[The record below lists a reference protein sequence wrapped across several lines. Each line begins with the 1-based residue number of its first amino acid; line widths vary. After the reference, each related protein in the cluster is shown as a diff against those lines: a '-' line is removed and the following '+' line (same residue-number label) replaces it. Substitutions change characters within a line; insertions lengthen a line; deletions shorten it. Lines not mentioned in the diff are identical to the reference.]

1 MLNYFS
7 QNKKNKLFTFNYLLV
22 FILTFSMFFVIACKK
37 GKESET
43 PSVVYPENTARIISH
58 VTSGVISSEDNI
70 HLRFVDPIIKKD
82 IVGTIIKP
90 EIFKFK
96 PEIKGVSKWQDSRTI
111 VFIPQ
116 SRLPFHEEYT
126 GTIIFRSLIEKK
138 KNLNPLN
145 FSFRV
150 AGRELETLN
159 GEFEL
164 VNENDPDKLN
174 YRGEVG
180 FTENIDFKTVKKNV
194 VFFSQSGN
202 IPMIWSEKSSG
213 KEFVFTSGTISRKN
227 SGSNFILKIDKKG
240 TEISETIIKKIVL
253 EPLKKFTIA
262 DIIKFDKGQKPGL
275 EIRFSQKVQKG
286 QDIKGLISVEPAME
300 ISLKSLGQSV
310 YINGDFKFGAKYSV
324 KIRGIKSK
332 WGNKINNEIVRFVN
346 FEDKKPQIGFSS
358 SGIFLPSSKERKIGF
373 RTLNVKN
380 VKVVVKKV
388 FESNIG
394 QFLQSE
400 SLSGR
405 KKRNSNF
412 SYSEMNRVGV
422 EIAQKNLV
430 IGDIKNRWLNHQLD
444 MEELIKKNEK
454 GIFVIELSFARKDML
469 YSGLKK
475 KTGYYYGNNY
485 YSNPNSYGYMYR
497 HGKVYKPVLVSDIGL
512 TYKTGG
518 GGEHFIF
525 ATDIV
530 DSSPMSGVNVTI
542 RDFQNQKLVSGET
555 DGEGKVLF
563 KKVKGKAFYIEAE
576 KGGQKSIVKPSEM
589 GWNLSSFDTGGVINR
604 TNGTRAFIYTE
615 RGVYRPGDQ
624 INLSIIARN
633 GNGSFPDNHPATL
646 ELYNPRN
653 QLTMK
658 KVENKV
664 SDGFYNFLINTSSGD
679 LTGNWRAKLTI
690 GSTHFFHTLKIETV
704 VPFRLKVLLE
714 PEKLKLSSIDDKLK
728 LSIKSKYLFGSP
740 SPFLNTDISVLIN
753 HVSKSF
759 KKFEKFIF
767 TNEIRNFKSSK
778 RKLFEGKLD
787 NKGAVEVI
795 WKLPEFTNVPSS
807 LRAEIISKVY
817 EKGGRATTGNI
828 YIPIDPYKTYVGLKR
843 PKLKYGYSKV
853 GSPVKIDSI
862 LVTKKGE
869 PVSGRT
875 LRYRVYRNARYW
887 WWEYD
892 NLASFKVSYKKDNYT
907 KVVKEGT
914 LTSKNVPAA
923 ITFIPEQSGEYFIE
937 VFEEL
942 GEGHKAGFFFSS
954 YYWGESPTNIKDS
967 GALTLRSDK
976 KKYKPG
982 DTAVISFP
990 KPKKGTMLASLEKGD
1005 SIIRTWVRE
1014 FKGEETI
1021 GNIKVPITEEMLPN
1035 AYISVSIIQPHSQT
1049 GNDRPIRVYG
1059 TIPLM
1064 VEDPSTRR
1072 GIEIIV
1078 DEKLESNKN
1087 FEVTVKTKDKS
1098 DIQFT
1103 IAIVDEG
1110 LLDLTRFKTPD
1121 PWMSFFSK
1129 QKLGI
1134 NTYDIFSHVLSANKG
1149 DIYRLFS
1156 IGGGIMAR
1164 AVRYEA
1170 SQLEP
1175 GKSKRFKAVSMF
1187 RGPLRTD
1194 KNGEKK
1200 VKFKMP
1206 NYIGSVRIMVIAAKG
1221 NGFGKTE
1228 KSIPVKT
1235 DLMILPTL
1243 PRILGPGDSFKI
1255 PVTVFALNERI
1266 RKVKLAIRTEG
1277 ILKIS
1282 GRKTHKLI
1290 FKKVG
1295 EKDAVFDLKVEDAVG
1310 NCKVIFKA
1318 ESGKYK
1324 ISKTIDINVRPSSPR
1339 IYSSIKKDTAPGKML
1354 EFTIPDNGLKGTNR
1368 ASVVISRKSK
1378 LDIENRLSWLIHYPY
1393 GCIEQTVSSVFPQ
1406 LYLKEFIK
1414 DSSIDIDN
1422 IDENINFALKRLRK
1436 FILPSGGL
1444 SYWPGNRDASIW
1456 GTNYGMHFMIE
1467 AKKRGYGIPGGLL
1480 KAVIRFQKSRALVST
1495 DPMLSRIY
1503 RLYVL
1508 ALADEPQIGPMNLII
1523 ENDLD
1528 KTTNVE
1534 KWMLSSAYFLAGKR
1548 NISENIRQG
1557 IKIATSKYK
1566 NPGRTFGSSMR
1577 DRAIILNS
1585 LTLFKDWNKADIVYE
1600 GIVRDLSTGKWY
1612 STQTL
1617 GYSLLALGKYM
1628 LGNKLDFRGDDAPIK
1643 GYVIFPD
1650 GKKQQFNFI
1659 SLKNTIPVSNGFGKK
1674 IKLFIDKNVKVGKV
1688 YVALQ
1693 WNGIPL
1699 KSLGKDISENLKLN
1713 VSWIN
1718 EEGKTIDPTLLK
1730 QGTTFWGHFRVKP
1743 NIYSSNKLSE
1753 LALVQLIPAG
1763 WEIENIRLSGERKPN
1778 WMKKWVIGREKYTDI
1793 RDDRIMWFF
1802 DMHENNNTLDFVVKL
1817 ICVTEGRFIL
1827 PPTIFE
1833 AMYDNNYRA
1842 VKKGRT
1848 IRVTAR

>member
-1 MLNYFS
+1 MLNRFPI
-7 QNKKNKLFTFNYLLV
+7 NKKKELYVFNYLLI
-22 FILTFSMFFVIACKK
+22 FITIFSLFSTITCKK
-37 GKESET
+37 KRESERPF
-43 PSVVYPENTARIISH
+43 PSTTYSENTARIISH
-58 VTSGVISSEDNI
+58 VTSGIISSKDKI
-70 HLRFVDPIIKKD
+70 FLRFVNPV
-82 IVGTIIKP
+82 VGKNAIGTTVKS
-90 EIFKFK
+90 EFFKFK
-96 PEIKGVSKWQDSRTI
+96 PEIKGESKWEDSRTI
-111 VFIPQ
+111 VFTPESKLQ
-116 SRLPFHEEYT
+116 FHKEYT
-126 GTIIFRSLIEKK
+126 GTANFTTLIESKI
-138 KNLNPLN
+138 NLNPLN

-150 AGRELETLN
+150 AGRELEALN

-164 VNENDPDKLN
+164 VNENDPDKLS
-174 YRGEVG
+174 YKGEVA
-180 FTENIDFKTVKKNV
+180 FTENIDFNTVKKNV
-194 VFFSQSGN
+194 IFLSESGQ
-202 IPMIWSEKSSG
+202 IQLIWSEKSSG
-213 KEFVFTSGTISRKN
+213 KKFVFTSRTISRKN
-227 SGSNFILKIDKKG
+227 SDGNFILKINKKG
-240 TEISETIIKKIVL
+240 TDISENVVKKIVL
-253 EPLKKFTIA
+253 EPLGKFTVK
-262 DIIKFDKGQKPGL
+262 DIVKFDKGRKPGL
-275 EIRFSQKVQKG
+275 EIRFTQRVKKG
-286 QDIKGLISVEPAME
+286 QDINGLISVEPTMA
-300 ISLKSLGQSV
+300 ILLKSVGKSV

-332 WGNKINNEIVRFVN
+332 WGKKINNEIIRSVN

-373 RTLNVKN
+373 RTIN
-380 VKVVVKKV
+380 VKKV
-388 FESNIG
+388 NVAIKKVYESNIG

-400 SLSGR
+400 SLSGG
-405 KKRNSNF
+405 KSRNRDF
-412 SYSEMNRVGV
+412 GYTTMNRVGV
-422 EIAQKNLV
+422 LAAKKSFI
-430 IGDIKNRWLNHQLD
+430 IGDVKNRWLNHQLD
-444 MEELIKKNEK
+444 MKELIKENDK
-454 GIFVIELSFARKDML
+454 GIYVVELSFNKKDML

-475 KTGYYYGNNY
+475 KREYYYGKDY
-485 YSNPNSYGYMYR
+485 YSNPNSYGYIYR
-497 HGKVYKPVLVSDIGL
+497 HGKIYKPVLVSDIGL

-518 GGEHFIF
+518 AEHFVF
-525 ATDIV
+525 ATNLI

-576 KGGQKSIVKPSEM
+576 KGGQKSIIKPSEM

-658 KVENKV
+658 KIENKV
-664 SDGFYNFLINTSSGD
+664 SDGFYNFLINTSPDD

-690 GSTHFFHTLKIETV
+690 GNTYFFHTIKVETV
-704 VPFRLKVLLE
+704 VPFRLKILLK
-714 PEKLKLSSIDDKLK
+714 PEKLKLSSFDDKLK
-728 LSIKSKYLFGSP
+728 LSLKSKYLFGSP

-759 KKFEKFIF
+759 KKFDKFIF

-778 RKLFEGKLD
+778 TKLFEGKLD
-787 NKGAVEVI
+787 NKGEAEVI

-817 EKGGRATTGNI
+817 EKGGRANIGNI
-828 YIPIDPYKTYVGLKR
+828 FIPIDPYKTYIGLKK
-843 PKLKYGYSKV
+843 PKLKYGYGRV
-853 GSPVKIDSI
+853 GFPIQVDSV

-875 LRYRVYRNARYW
+875 LRYRVYRNSRYW

-892 NLASFKVSYKKDNYT
+892 NLTSFKISYKKDSYT

-923 ITFIPEQSGEYFIE
+923 IIFTPEQSGEYFIE
-937 VFEEL
+937 VEEEL

-954 YYWGESPTNIKDS
+954 YYWGDSPTNIKDS
-967 GALTLRSDK
+967 GSLMLKSDK
-976 KKYKPG
+976 KKYNPG

-1194 KNGEKK
+1194 KNGEKR

-1206 NYIGSVRIMVIAAKG
+1206 NYIGSVRIMVVAAKG
-1221 NGFGKTE
+1221 NGFGKAE

-1235 DLMILPTL
+1235 DLMVLPTL
-1243 PRILGPGDSFKI
+1243 PRVLGPGDSFKI

-1282 GRKTHKLI
+1282 GKKTHKLI

-1295 EKDAVFDLKVEDAVG
+1295 EKDVVFDLKVEDAVG

-1339 IYSSIKKDTAPGKML
+1339 IYSSIKKDTAPGKMV

-1456 GTNYGMHFMIE
+1456 GTNYGMHFMVE
-1467 AKKRGYGIPGGLL
+1467 AKKRGYGIPGDLL

-1508 ALADEPQIGPMNLII
+1508 ALADDPQIGPMNLIL
-1523 ENDLD
+1523 ENDPD

-1548 NISENIRQG
+1548 NISEKIRKGINIS
-1557 IKIATSKYK
+1557 TNKYK

-1643 GYVIFPD
+1643 GYVVFPD
-1650 GKKQQFNFI
+1650 GKKQQFNFN
-1659 SLKNTIPVSNGFGKK
+1659 SLKKTIPVPNGFGKK

-1778 WMKKWVIGREKYTDI
+1778 WMNKWAIGREKYTDI
-1793 RDDRIMWFF
+1793 RDDRVMWFF
-1802 DMHENNNTLDFVVKL
+1802 DMYDNNTLDFVVKL

-1842 VKKGRT
+1842 VKKGAEV
-1848 IRVTAR
+1848 RVVSR